1 MKILGQKPLDSI
13 IAGNFTDQL
22 GDSTL
27 FRKDSAPWIFSCFHI
42 LGIFLHTFIVNIQ
55 KKEQIC
61 VLFLDRQLL

>member
-1 MKILGQKPLDSI
+1 MDSI

-27 FRKDSAPWIFSCFHI
+27 FKKDSALWTFSCFHI
-42 LGIFLHTFIVNIQ
+42 LGIFLHTFIGNIQ
-55 KKEQIC
+55 KQEQIY